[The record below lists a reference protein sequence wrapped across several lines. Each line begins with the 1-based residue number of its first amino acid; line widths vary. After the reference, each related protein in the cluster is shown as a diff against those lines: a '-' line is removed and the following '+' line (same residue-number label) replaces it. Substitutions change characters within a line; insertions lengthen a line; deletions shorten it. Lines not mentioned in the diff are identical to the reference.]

1 MKVGNL
7 VRHKDKLGPQG
18 LGKVTNVDTYSVRV
32 CWLKSERSAVYHRNI
47 LMVVKEGPKR

>member
-18 LGKVTNVDTYSVRV
+18 LGKVTNVDIYSVRV
-32 CWLKSERSAVYHRNI
+32 CWLKSERSAVYHRDI
-47 LMVVKEGPKR
+47 LRVVRECPKK